1 MENSTNIDYVT
12 MTSSSPFVLQEW
24 ISTILLTAL
33 LSLICLVSLVGN
45 ILVVVAVRVE
55 RKLHSYTNYFI
66 VSLACADLLIAL
78 LVMPLAI
85 IYQVRNFVHS
95 EKLFFFLNT
104 QIFLSD
110 RKHPVATY
118 FWASASNICFV
129 FFNAI
134 NYQDRKFVL

>member
-95 EKLFFFLNT
+95 EKILFF
-104 QIFLSD
+104 
-110 RKHPVATY
+110 
-118 FWASASNICFV
+118 
-129 FFNAI
+129 
-134 NYQDRKFVL
+134 